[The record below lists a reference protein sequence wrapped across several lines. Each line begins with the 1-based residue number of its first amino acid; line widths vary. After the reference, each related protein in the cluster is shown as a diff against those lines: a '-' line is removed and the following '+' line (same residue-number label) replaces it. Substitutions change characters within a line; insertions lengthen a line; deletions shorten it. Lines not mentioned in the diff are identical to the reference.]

1 MAVALISATYV
12 RIKILF
18 LNMTF
23 LPEKDPI
30 NLFSKWYEEVLNSP
44 CKQPTAMTLATC
56 SKDCIPSARVVLLKE
71 YSKEGFVFFTNI
83 NSRKGKELTENPKA
97 ALVFHW
103 IEFARQVRIEGDVK
117 LLNDERTDKYFSSR
131 ARDSQISAWCSKQS
145 SILKDWQDFEQAIKL
160 KEKEFYNTQVS
171 RPDFWVGFCVIP
183 KVIEFW
189 QEGEY
194 RRHTRFRYTLVEGSN
209 WKVEQLYP

>member
-56 SKDCIPSARVVLLKE
+56 SKDCIPSARVILLKE

-209 WKVEQLYP
+209 WKIEQLYP

>member
-71 YSKEGFVFFTNI
+71 YSKEDFVFFTNI

-194 RRHTRFRYTLVEGSN
+194 RRHTRFRYTLVEGSD
-209 WKVEQLYP
+209 WKIEQLSP

>member
-171 RPDFWVGFCVIP
+171 RPNFWVGFCVIP

-194 RRHTRFRYTLVEGSN
+194 RRHTRFRYTLIKESN

>member
-1 MAVALISATYV
+1 MAVALIFATRA

-18 LNMTF
+18 FDMIF
-23 LPEKDPI
+23 SSEKDPI
-30 NLFSKWYEEVLNSP
+30 DLFSKWYKEVLNSSYRE
-44 CKQPTAMTLATC
+44 PTAMTLATC

-103 IEFARQVRIEGDVK
+103 IEFSRQVRIEGEVK
-117 LLNDERTDKYFSSR
+117 LLNSKKADEYFSSR

-145 SILKDWQDFEQAIKL
+145 SILKDWQDFEKAIKL
-160 KEKEFYNTQVS
+160 KEKEFHNTQVS

-194 RRHTRFRYTLVEGSN
+194 RKHIRFRYTLVEGSD

>member
-171 RPDFWVGFCVIP
+171 RPDFWVRFCVIP

-209 WKVEQLYP
+209 WKIEQLYP

>member
-1 MAVALISATYV
+1 MAVALIFAMRA

-23 LPEKDPI
+23 SPEKDPFD
-30 NLFSKWYEEVLNSP
+30 LFSKWYKAVLNSSS
-44 CKQPTAMTLATC
+44 TAMTLATC

-71 YSKEGFVFFTNI
+71 YSKEGFVFFTNV
-83 NSRKGKELTENPKA
+83 NSKKGKELTENPKA

-117 LLNDERTDKYFSSR
+117 LLNDERTDEYFSSR

-145 SILKDWQDFEQAIKL
+145 SVLKNWQDFEQAIKL
-160 KEKEFYNTQVS
+160 KEKEFYNTQVP

-194 RRHTRFRYTLVEGSN
+194 RRHTRFRYTLIEESN

>member
-209 WKVEQLYP
+209 WKIEQLYP

>member
-1 MAVALISATYV
+1 
-12 RIKILF
+12 
-18 LNMTF
+18 MTF

-145 SILKDWQDFEQAIKL
+145 SILKGWQDFKQAIKL

-171 RPDFWVGFCVIP
+171 RPDFWLGFCVIQ

-194 RRHTRFRYTLVEGSN
+194 RRQTRLRYTLIEESN